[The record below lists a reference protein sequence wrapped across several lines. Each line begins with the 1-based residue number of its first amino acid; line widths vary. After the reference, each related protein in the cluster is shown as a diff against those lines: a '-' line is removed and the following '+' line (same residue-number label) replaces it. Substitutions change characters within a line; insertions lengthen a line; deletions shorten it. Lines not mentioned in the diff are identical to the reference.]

1 MYTSY
6 NEACGRDCSDLMTD
20 LELCEK
26 AGMDYKMC
34 IRDRE
39 RTWDFKEQEIR
50 WIEKKGAA
58 HRITDSA
65 ENMHILLDRRKKRR
79 VAKRPLMLYLRS
91 FYWQQSVS
99 LFFRHIS

>member
-1 MYTSY
+1 
-6 NEACGRDCSDLMTD
+6 
-20 LELCEK
+20 
-26 AGMDYKMC
+26 MDRK
-34 IRDRE
+34 
-39 RTWDFKEQEIR
+39 KE
-50 WIEKKGAA
+50 AA